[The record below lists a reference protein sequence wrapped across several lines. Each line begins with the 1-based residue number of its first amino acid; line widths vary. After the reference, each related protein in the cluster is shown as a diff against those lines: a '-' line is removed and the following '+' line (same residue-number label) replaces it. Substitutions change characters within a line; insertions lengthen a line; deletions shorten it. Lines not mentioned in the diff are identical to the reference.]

1 MRFTLR
7 FSVNS
12 PLLLAIAFLAGAL
25 LATAPQIQAALSIIK
40 TCVQCA
46 EFVQPFFQGANE
58 L

>member
-12 PLLLAIAFLAGAL
+12 PLLLALAFIGGAL
-25 LATAPQIQAALSIIK
+25 LATAPQIQTALSLVK

-46 EFVQPFFQGANE
+46 EFVQPFFQGASE